1 VKATHTPR
9 IIPGHQGG
17 RYAPENTVEAPTSV
31 CDKKTALHPMWHY
44 ANWRLWGKTEDLCAW
59 KGLAGQIGKE
69 EIIAEMHAEGVR
81 RAVETNRK
89 NGTGLF
95 DPKVR
100 EMSGTLGHETR
111 LKKKPTY
118 LQGMNEKSVAVWT
131 GQRHDKKAIEK
142 MKAAKPKGSY
152 SNKGRTPESRQVIT
166 MTNLDGRTET
176 HPHWEWREMGVRY
189 DRAGVKRK
197 HDKGWQFPHCPLE
210 QVKS

>member
-1 VKATHTPR
+1 
-9 IIPGHQGG
+9 
-17 RYAPENTVEAPTSV
+17 
-31 CDKKTALHPMWHY
+31 MWHY

-69 EIIAEMHAEGVR
+69 EVIAEMHAEGVR
-81 RAVETNRK
+81 RAVETNKR
-89 NGTGLF
+89 NGTGLY
-95 DPKVR
+95 DPEVR
-100 EMSGTLGHETR
+100 KKGHTGAGIAARIAKDPETQR
-111 LKKKPTY
+111 KAGLKRAETWRGGK
-118 LQGMNEKSVAVWT
+118 
-131 GQRHDKKAIEK
+131 HDEKAIEK